1 MKDKGSEGDWYD
13 IYSTVYS
20 IGSRENTS
28 RKSSYHLIPREST
41 LRNPK
46 RSYCKIRPLYLVNR
60 YQRRGP
66 LWFCFGELRWLS
78 FINDEFV
85 AGLQGQTSLMIQ
97 KILRK
102 ITCLRSWMY
111 CSILLASSGKKDEK
125 DEKAKIKQK
134 FYWLSA
140 KGYHCLPFAGHVV
153 YSIHLVTVAERGIR
167 G

>member
-1 MKDKGSEGDWYD
+1 MKDKGSEGDWHD

-46 RSYCKIRPLYLVNR
+46 RSYCKIRPLYLANR
-60 YQRRGP
+60 TAQSVSKTRT

-85 AGLQGQTSLMIQ
+85 AGIQGQTSLMIQ

-125 DEKAKIKQK
+125 KLKSSKSFTD
-134 FYWLSA
+134 FRR
-140 KGYHCLPFAGHVV
+140 
-153 YSIHLVTVAERGIR
+153 RGITPCHLPDTWCIQFT
-167 G
+167 